1 MSDRVILCGTR
12 GVVRVAG
19 DLMRSGAESLR
30 QRLGWEVEVV
40 EDNQGEDNQGVDTRG
55 EDTQSEKIG
64 KAAVLGSVDRVVIV
78 PCGLGSLQLSEI
90 RGAAWFGRYHRS
102 AETQTFPRIYI
113 AESLTEREV
122 GRWLAQGACGQNQ
135 ANNNHPNSGQSIAAW
150 HGKAKQI
157 VLHEGLDLRDVESI
171 ALVAFWGNR
180 LVPGLLESVSSSET
194 LRTREFA
201 QEGIEKGL
209 VDLEAEQVDL
219 EKVEIRLPWELS
231 FGELSGED
239 FGTWLMQRVLAGVR
253 SRPLGWEAHEDANWP
268 MLCGLHEQLSRELPS
283 EYVEKL
289 DSVSPRSMGSA
300 VIAPDETGLVPWDKI
315 WTSFCDLAMAGGPPH
330 RGKLLEPVCIEE
342 IRDQID
348 AYAAVEREIRR
359 GIGLASGLQTVDSP
373 YLGWV
378 AVECQSEEMA
388 AWLLR
393 AILVENISVRR
404 EKSRLY
410 LPAGPSY
417 RVEKEIKNVITAVAK
432 TVHYWQAHL
441 RSRQP
446 PKPL

>member
-30 QRLGWEVEVV
+30 QRLGWDVEVV
-40 EDNQGEDNQGVDTRG
+40 EDAQG
-55 EDTQSEKIG
+55 EKIG
-64 KAAVLGSVDRVVIV
+64 TAAACGSVDRVVIV
-78 PCGLGSLQLSEI
+78 PCGLGRLQLSEI
-90 RGAAWFGRYHRS
+90 RGAAWFERYLS
-102 AETQTFPRIYI
+102 SGETQTFPRIYL
-113 AESLTEREV
+113 AEPLTAREV
-122 GRWLAQGACGQNQ
+122 GRWLAQGACGQIQLNCNQPNSEPSNQ
-135 ANNNHPNSGQSIAAW
+135 AQ
-150 HGKAKQI
+150 QRRVRRI
-157 VLHEGLDLRDVESI
+157 VLHEGMGLEEIESI

-180 LVPGLLESVSSSET
+180 LVPGGLECVSTEEA
-194 LRTREFA
+194 LRTRVLA
-201 QEGIEKGL
+201 QEGIEKG
-209 VDLEAEQVDL
+209 
-219 EKVEIRLPWELS
+219 EISLPWELS

-253 SRPLGWEAHEDANWP
+253 SRPLGWEPREDANWIL
-268 MLCGLHEQLSRELPS
+268 LCGLHDQLSRELPS

-300 VIAPDETGLVPWDKI
+300 VIAPDKTGMVPWDKI

-342 IRDQID
+342 IRSQLD

-410 LPAGPSY
+410 LPAGPNY

>member
-30 QRLGWEVEVV
+30 QRLGWDVEVV
-40 EDNQGEDNQGVDTRG
+40 EDAQG
-55 EDTQSEKIG
+55 EKIG
-64 KAAVLGSVDRVVIV
+64 TAAACGSVDRVVIV

-90 RGAAWFGRYHRS
+90 RGAAWFERYLS
-102 AETQTFPRIYI
+102 GGETHTFPRIYL
-113 AESLTEREV
+113 AEPLTEREV
-122 GRWLAQGACGQNQ
+122 GRWLAQGACGQIQLNCNQ
-135 ANNNHPNSGQSIAAW
+135 PNSEPSNHAQ
-150 HGKAKQI
+150 QRRVRRI
-157 VLHEGLDLRDVESI
+157 VLHEGMGLEEIESI
-171 ALVAFWGNR
+171 ALVAFWGNQ
-180 LVPGLLESVSSSET
+180 LVPGGLECVSKGEA
-194 LRTREFA
+194 LRTRVMA
-201 QEGIEKGL
+201 QEGIEKG
-209 VDLEAEQVDL
+209 
-219 EKVEIRLPWELS
+219 EISLPWELS

-253 SRPLGWEAHEDANWP
+253 SRPLGWEPREDANWIL
-268 MLCGLHEQLSRELPS
+268 LCGLHDQLSRELPS

-300 VIAPDETGLVPWDKI
+300 VIAPDETGMVPWDKI

-342 IRDQID
+342 IRSQLD
-348 AYAAVEREIRR
+348 AYAVVEREIRR

-410 LPAGPSY
+410 LPAGPNY